1 MTDYYATPAA
11 RLGGFTTGK
20 AALEGTFSANGSTAW
35 FTAPADK
42 LFNISFSNP
51 AGATVKLQRSFDEG
65 ATVYDVTD
73 AEWTTAFSGSWFEPE
88 TGVWQRLTVANY
100 ASTAIDYRVSA

>member
-20 AALEGTFSANGSTAW
+20 AALEGTFSANGSTPW

-51 AGATVKLQRSFDEG
+51 GGATVKLQRSWDG
-65 ATVYDVTD
+65 GVTVWDVTD
-73 AEWTTAFSGSWFEPE
+73 ALWTDAFSGSWFEPE
-88 TGVWQRLTVANY
+88 TGVWQRLTVTGY
-100 ASTAIDYRVSA
+100 VSAINYRVSA